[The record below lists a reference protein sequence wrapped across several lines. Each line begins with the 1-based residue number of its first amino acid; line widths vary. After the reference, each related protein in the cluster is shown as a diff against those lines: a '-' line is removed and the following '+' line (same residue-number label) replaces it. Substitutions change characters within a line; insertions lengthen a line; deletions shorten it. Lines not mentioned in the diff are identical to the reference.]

1 MSDRPVPRRG
11 ISEIRGH
18 MVATAKA
25 ASTEGIFIA
34 SNESAYGPG
43 NPAREAIITSA
54 GGVERYPEDGTARLA
69 TAIGARFSIN
79 PAKICCG
86 FGSDDL
92 LARLARAYLAPGDE
106 LIHTLHGYPKIP
118 NYAYANDANPVA
130 ANDKDF
136 TADVDAILERVT
148 DRTRIIMLANP
159 DNPAGTYLSGA
170 EVRRLHANLDGRVLL
185 VLDSAYAEYVDAADY
200 EDPTKLIESSNNV
213 VMTRT
218 FSKVFGLAG
227 LRVGWVYGP
236 EEIIDTLAR
245 IGITFPI
252 SVTALAACEAALTD
266 RAHFDM
272 VVRENHRIR
281 EMFSR
286 ELSKL
291 GITAIPSQTNFVLS
305 QFEDSQ
311 RATAAHA
318 ALEAEGISTRRLTGG
333 DFSTCVRFTMGTETE
348 MTRCVLAL
356 QRWRETCD

>member
-1 MSDRPVPRRG
+1 MPNRPVPRGG

-25 ASTEGIFIA
+25 ASKEGIFIA

-54 GGVERYPEDGTARLA
+54 GGVERYPEEGTVRLA

-136 TADVDAILERVT
+136 TADVDAILEQVT
-148 DRTRIIMLANP
+148 EHTRIIMLANP

-185 VLDSAYAEYVDAADY
+185 VLDSAYAEYADAADY
-200 EDPTKLIESSNNV
+200 EDPTKLVESSNNV

-236 EEIIDTLAR
+236 DEIIDTLAR
-245 IGITFPI
+245 IGITFPV
-252 SVTALAACEAALTD
+252 SVAALAACEAALAD
-266 RAHFDM
+266 HAHFDM
-272 VVRENHRIR
+272 VVRENSRIR

-286 ELSKL
+286 ELSGL
-291 GITAIPSQTNFVLS
+291 GVNVIPSQTNFVLA
-305 QFEDSQ
+305 QFEDSR
-311 RATAAHA
+311 RAAEAHA
-318 ALEAEGISTRRLTGG
+318 ALETEGIFARRLVGG
-333 DFSTCVRFTMGTETE
+333 DFSKCIRFTMGTDTE
-348 MTRCVLAL
+348 MNQCIFALAKWLGTR
-356 QRWRETCD
+356 D